1 MKPAK
6 LLPWFMPWRCLKRIN
21 ELKRLLLLAPLI
33 LFGVAGSLL
42 LFFFLRS
49 GTEGAF
55 QNNLLPEL
63 IGFCLEG
70 FFLVGLFSLIQFR
83 LERDRKNELRLSLR
97 GALREILSHMDL
109 ALLEENAEPADSQS
123 LDEDPKLVKSL
134 FVKLHKSDLDIR
146 SVLNIKEA
154 ASRNI
159 STMHD
164 LIPVA
169 AQLSADH
176 MRWWLAIAESV
187 RSLSEATDKPGVDF
201 AAQKFLM
208 NLGEFDLLSL

>member
-1 MKPAK
+1 M
-6 LLPWFMPWRCLKRIN
+6 
-21 ELKRLLLLAPLI
+21 KRLLLLAPLI
-33 LFGVAGSLL
+33 LFGAGGTLL
-42 LFFFLRS
+42 LFYFLNT
-49 GTEGAF
+49 GNEGAF

-83 LERDRKNELRLSLR
+83 VERDRKNELRLSLR
-97 GALREILSHMDL
+97 GALREILSHMDI
-109 ALLEENAEPADSQS
+109 ALLEENAEPASSQS
-123 LDEDPKLVKSL
+123 LDQDPKLVKAL
-134 FVKLHKSDLDIR
+134 FVKLHKNELGLGSL
-146 SVLNIKEA
+146 LNIKEA
-154 ASRNI
+154 AARNI
-159 STMHD
+159 NTMHD

-187 RSLSEATDKPGVDF
+187 RWLSEATDKHAVNF

>member
-1 MKPAK
+1 M
-6 LLPWFMPWRCLKRIN
+6 
-21 ELKRLLLLAPLI
+21 
-33 LFGVAGSLL
+33 L
-42 LFFFLRS
+42 LFFFLQW
-49 GTEGAF
+49 GNEGAF

-70 FFLVGLFSLIQFR
+70 FFLVGLFSLIQLR

-97 GALREILSHMDL
+97 GALREILSHMDI
-109 ALLEENAEPADSQS
+109 ALLEDNAEPASSQS
-123 LDEDPKLVKSL
+123 LDQDPKMVKAL
-134 FVKLHKSDLDIR
+134 FVKLHKNELDVRDL
-146 SVLNIKEA
+146 LNLKEA
-154 ASRNI
+154 AARNI
-159 STMHD
+159 NTMHD

-176 MRWWLAIAESV
+176 MRWWLAIADSV
-187 RSLSEATDKPGVDF
+187 RNLSEAKDRPGVNF

>member
-1 MKPAK
+1 M
-6 LLPWFMPWRCLKRIN
+6 
-21 ELKRLLLLAPLI
+21 LLAPLI
-33 LFGVAGSLL
+33 LFGAGGSIL
-42 LFFFLRS
+42 LFYFLKS

-70 FFLVGLFSLIQFR
+70 FFLVGLFSLLQLRF
-83 LERDRKNELRLSLR
+83 ERERKNELRLSLR
-97 GALREILSHMDL
+97 GALREILSHIDI
-109 ALLEENAEPADSQS
+109 ALLEENAEPASSQS
-123 LDEDPKLVKSL
+123 LDQDPKLVKAL
-134 FVKLHKSDLDIR
+134 FVKLHKSDLNLG
-146 SVLNIKEA
+146 SLLNIKEA
-154 ASRNI
+154 AARNI
-159 STMHD
+159 NTMHD

-187 RSLSEATDKPGVDF
+187 RRLSEATDKPGVNF
-201 AAQKFLM
+201 ATQKFLM

>member
-1 MKPAK
+1 M
-6 LLPWFMPWRCLKRIN
+6 
-21 ELKRLLLLAPLI
+21 KRLLLLAPLI
-33 LFGVAGSLL
+33 LFGIGGSLL
-42 LFFFLRS
+42 LFFFLEW
-49 GTEGAF
+49 GNEGAF

-70 FFLVGLFSLIQFR
+70 FFLVGLFSLIQLR

-97 GALREILSHMDL
+97 GALREILSHMDI
-109 ALLEENAEPADSQS
+109 ALLEENAEPASSLS
-123 LDEDPKLVKSL
+123 LDQDPKVVKAL
-134 FVKLHKSDLDIR
+134 FVKLHENDLDVR
-146 SVLNIKEA
+146 DLVNLKEA
-154 ASRNI
+154 AARNI
-159 STMHD
+159 NTMHD

-176 MRWWLAIAESV
+176 MRWWLAIADSV
-187 RSLSEATDKPGVDF
+187 RNLSEATDKTGVNF

>member
-1 MKPAK
+1 M
-6 LLPWFMPWRCLKRIN
+6 
-21 ELKRLLLLAPLI
+21 KRLLVLAPLI
-33 LFGVAGSLL
+33 LFGIAGSLL
-42 LFFFLRS
+42 LFFFLRA

-70 FFLVGLFSLIQFR
+70 FFLFGLFSLIQLR
-83 LERDRKNELRLSLR
+83 LERERKNELRLSLR

-123 LDEDPKLVKSL
+123 LDEDPKLVRAL
-134 FVKLHKSDLDIR
+134 FAKLHKSDLDIR
-146 SVLNIKEA
+146 SLLNIKEA

-159 STMHD
+159 NTMHD

-176 MRWWLAIAESV
+176 MRWWLALAESV
-187 RSLSEATDKPGVDF
+187 RRLSEATDKPGVDF

-208 NLGEFDLLSL
+208 NLGEFDMLSL

>member
-1 MKPAK
+1 
-6 LLPWFMPWRCLKRIN
+6 
-21 ELKRLLLLAPLI
+21 LKRLLLLAPMV
-33 LFGVAGSLL
+33 LFGAGGSLL
-42 LFFFLRS
+42 LVYFLRT

-70 FFLVGLFSLIQFR
+70 FFLVGLFSLLQFR
-83 LERDRKNELRLSLR
+83 LERERKNELRLSLR
-97 GALREILSHMDL
+97 GALREILSHIDI
-109 ALLEENAEPADSQS
+109 ALLEENAEPASTQS
-123 LDEDPKLVKSL
+123 LDQDPKLVKSL
-134 FVKLHKSDLDIR
+134 FAKLHKSNLDLR
-146 SVLNIKEA
+146 SLLNIKEA
-154 ASRNI
+154 AARNI
-159 STMHD
+159 NTMHD

-187 RSLSEATDKPGVDF
+187 RRLSEATDKPGVNF
-201 AAQKFLM
+201 ATQKFLM

>member
-1 MKPAK
+1 M
-6 LLPWFMPWRCLKRIN
+6 
-21 ELKRLLLLAPLI
+21 KRLLLLAPLI
-33 LFGVAGSLL
+33 LFGIGGSLL
-42 LFFFLRS
+42 LFFFLEW
-49 GTEGAF
+49 GNEGAF

-70 FFLVGLFSLIQFR
+70 FFLVGLFSLIQLR

-97 GALREILSHMDL
+97 GALREILSHLDI
-109 ALLEENAEPADSQS
+109 ALLEENAEPASSLS
-123 LDEDPKLVKSL
+123 LDQDPKVVKDL
-134 FVKLHKSDLDIR
+134 FVKLHQSDLDVR
-146 SVLNIKEA
+146 DLVNLKEA
-154 ASRNI
+154 AARNI
-159 STMHD
+159 NTMHD

-176 MRWWLAIAESV
+176 MRWWLAIADSV
-187 RSLSEATDKPGVDF
+187 RNLSEATDKSSVNF

>member
-1 MKPAK
+1 M
-6 LLPWFMPWRCLKRIN
+6 
-21 ELKRLLLLAPLI
+21 KRLLLLAPLI
-33 LFGVAGSLL
+33 LFGIGGSLL
-42 LFFFLRS
+42 LFFFLEW
-49 GTEGAF
+49 GNEGAF

-70 FFLVGLFSLIQFR
+70 FFLVGLFSLIQLR

-97 GALREILSHMDL
+97 GALREILSHMDI
-109 ALLEENAEPADSQS
+109 ALLEENAEPASSLS
-123 LDEDPKLVKSL
+123 LDQDPKLVKAL
-134 FVKLHKSDLDIR
+134 FVKLHENDLDVR
-146 SVLNIKEA
+146 DLVNLKEA
-154 ASRNI
+154 AARTIN
-159 STMHD
+159 TMHD

-176 MRWWLAIAESV
+176 MRWWLAIADSV
-187 RSLSEATDKPGVDF
+187 RNLSEATDKPSVNF